1 MGASIPIIK
10 LIEAM
15 NEQPIAFNKH
25 YVFLGCGINGALML
39 SQLVYW
45 TSRTK
50 DSEGWFFK
58 THHEWTQE
66 TGLTRREQD
75 TARATLKSLKF
86 ISEKKMGV
94 PCRVYY
100 RVERE
105 NLYQALIEYSESID
119 INSMHNS
126 AILNAQNSHTEC
138 TNPPDCMHNSA
149 ILNAQIRPSNTE
161 NTYRE
166 YTENTTDII
175 CADSAPK
182 TQKFKAKDFLLKNGV
197 SEQTATEYL
206 DLRNK
211 KKKPVTQRAL
221 QLVFKQAQEAK
232 LSNERVFQIIVVR
245 GWESFKAAWN
255 WQETNAELEQLEN
268 PVAEQQ
274 QTIHEQPATQFKGV
288 AKKFKGMDQ

>member
-50 DSEGWFFK
+50 DSEGWIFK

-94 PCRVYY
+94 PRRVYY

-138 TNPPDCMHNSA
+138 TNAPDCMHESA

-268 PVAEQQ
+268 PVVEQQ
-274 QTIHEQPATQFKGV
+274 EQASLINLQSKPKGFLGGV
-288 AKKFKGMDQ
+288 Q

>member
-1 MGASIPIIK
+1 MGAAIPIIK

-50 DSEGWFFK
+50 DSEGWIFK

-94 PCRVYY
+94 PRRVYY

-105 NLYQALIEYSESID
+105 NLYQALIEYSESLD

-138 TNPPDCMHNSA
+138 TNAPDCMHESA
-149 ILNAQIRPSNTE
+149 TLNAQIRPSNTE

-255 WQETNAELEQLEN
+255 WQETNTELDQLEN

-274 QTIHEQPATQFKGV
+274 EQASLINLQSKPKGFLGGV
-288 AKKFKGMDQ
+288 Q